1 MVKLWLSR
9 RELKGSISVEDE
21 VQVSKLSWRPGFEEL
36 VMEGAPQSS
45 RCRPWINVGF
55 INAQAVATEIELCN
69 PIHVGRSPALF

>member
-1 MVKLWLSR
+1 
-9 RELKGSISVEDE
+9 
-21 VQVSKLSWRPGFEEL
+21 
-36 VMEGAPQSS
+36 MEGAPQSS